1 MIKYW
6 SEDGIVKRDLEA
18 RTVGEWIS
26 NEISFL
32 AGFAIW
38 FREKES
44 EGEVDLSDLISKAF
58 GEEVSA
64 SGDIDFDKERFAIL
78 NHLTSNTL
86 ILLRDM
92 SPAGKIAYRSM
103 DIAVIKGLSDGNN
116 EYAAKMRERTLNNQK
131 PWWKFW

>member
-18 RTVGEWIS
+18 RTVGEWMS

-44 EGEVDLSDLISKAF
+44 DGEVDLSDLISKAS
-58 GEEVSA
+58 GEDVSA

-86 ILLRDM
+86 ILLKDM